1 MAEVTTQGSGEVERI
16 ADRAGLTLSY
26 QGKASS
32 RNEAVAA
39 LSTPLARAKPTFER
53 AGVDVRSRRLSVHDE
68 WAGKHRSGCVATQN
82 YQLRVTDLTVL
93 DDLLAAI
100 IATEPAQLHGPH
112 WELAERTAAV
122 AAAQRDA
129 VTDARTR
136 AAGYAEAL
144 GTRLGALVRITDDE
158 GGMPGYGAMLGNAAA
173 ELSTVEQLGLEPEL
187 ITVTASCTGTWTLLD

>member
-1 MAEVTTQGSGEVERI
+1 MAEVTTRGSGEVERI

-26 QGKASS
+26 QGRATS

-53 AGVDVRSRRLSVHDE
+53 VGVDVRSRRLSVHDE
-68 WAGKHRSGCVATQN
+68 WAGKRRTGCVATQN
-82 YQLRVTDLTVL
+82 YQLRVIDLAVL

-100 IATEPAQLHGPH
+100 IASEPAELYGPH

-144 GTRLGALVRITDDE
+144 GTRLGQLVRLTDED
-158 GGMPGYGAMLGNAAA
+158 GVAPRRMMFGSAGAA
-173 ELSTVEQLGLEPEL
+173 ELSSVERLGLEPEL
-187 ITVTASCTGTWTLLD
+187 ISVTATCTATWTLLD